1 MNNVPLPRSPSMNH
15 LLLYHQSLVQG
26 QAQYGSASIS
36 TAGKTF
42 GASSICF
49 AVFCCHNQDQSTL

>member
-1 MNNVPLPRSPSMNH
+1 MNH
-15 LLLYHQSLVQG
+15 LLLYHQSLIQG
-26 QAQYGSASIS
+26 EAQYGSASIA

-49 AVFCCHNQDQSTL
+49 AVFCFHNQDQSAL